1 MRPFAGTDVLAA
13 PCDECFDANTSG
25 CGCDCARCPRWRGL
39 SRRLLLRRMS
49 TRTPCS
55 PVRTQSESTGPW
67 ESERAAVTSAPS
79 EHMSVVVFAMA
90 ALSAVVTFAWI
101 LTLGGVAAPLSPWG
115 SSPQREGIELLVIP
129 LAAASG
135 LLWRSRRAPGSAP
148 LPGRLEPWFPLG
160 GACALALIS
169 LAAVLVLLWVAFH
182 SEALTIV
189 PYNILRGVW
198 IACAGLFVC
207 AAALLYPRIAAT
219 LIGGFGVPALFGI
232 LTLGFPDSVILGL
245 QRGQHC
251 FSLPLRM
258 CTGDEGVF
266 LVAAA
271 AAGGLAL
278 VAVAGLAAW
287 LWPRSRVMVNAAI
300 AGAVMLYP
308 AVYGYVFV
316 WATRH

>member
-1 MRPFAGTDVLAA
+1 M
-13 PCDECFDANTSG
+13 
-25 CGCDCARCPRWRGL
+25 
-39 SRRLLLRRMS
+39 
-49 TRTPCS
+49 
-55 PVRTQSESTGPW
+55 
-67 ESERAAVTSAPS
+67 TSAPS
-79 EHMSVVVFAMA
+79 RHKGVDVFAVA
-90 ALSAVVTFAWI
+90 ALGVLVTLAFM
-101 LTLGGVAAPLSPWG
+101 LTLGGVVAPLSPWG

-129 LAAASG
+129 VAAAAG
-135 LLWRSRRAPGSAP
+135 LLWRSRRDPGSAP
-148 LPGRLEPWFPLG
+148 LSGRLEPWFPLG
-160 GACALALIS
+160 GACALIS
-169 LAAVLVLLWVAFH
+169 LAAVLILLWAAFH
-182 SEALTIV
+182 SEALT
-189 PYNILRGVW
+189 YNILRGVW
-198 IACAGLFVC
+198 IACAGLFVW